1 MNPHFNYLIL
11 LLMFL
16 FFSSIFNY
24 SNKIECSHVDLN
36 LKRFELVEKDK
47 IIKDHIVPKK
57 IIVKLEKRN
66 YLRWSLFVFL
76 FLDFI
81 FLGSCFHFLF
91 SLYNYKIVILFT
103 NCFLFLK
110 ICTGNREKKIV
121 FSVF

>member
-76 FLDFI
+76 FHYDF
-81 FLGSCFHFLF
+81 F
-91 SLYNYKIVILFT
+91 
-103 NCFLFLK
+103 
-110 ICTGNREKKIV
+110 R
-121 FSVF
+121 